1 MKPRRLIIFALSALL
16 LGPAFEARANPS
28 PQEANPSPQEEEVPA
43 EQHVMTQSVP
53 TAESVRA
60 SAVAREHA
68 FAPDSFWTKLA
79 QCETANNW
87 SNGGRWAGG
96 LGIMTSS
103 RFPKGAMGTWERY
116 GGEQFAPSPD
126 KATRDEQIIVA
137 NRISVEGYKQVVHR
151 DPDWARRQGIPAVYL
166 WDQKP
171 VGLGGW
177 GCYKSQSTGKYRM
190 SKPKFFYY
198 ENFKDVLLFSFKF
211 NESSKAVHDLQMFL
225 NLKVDS
231 VYGPKTRQAH
241 VHYLKKNKL
250 STLGVPK
257 VKKAPQ
263 KVIVAGVSKSSVGV
277 SVIKRCPQWEKDL
290 KKYGFPVKDFSY
302 IMWRES
308 RCQARVIGWNYKKGM
323 SHRDC
328 RLATATVYKK
338 CPAVRSYDS
347 GLLQINSS
355 WITVTAQV
363 CKSKWGDMTVLL
375 KPECNLAVAKHLY
388 KDGGMHHWKA
398 TSGRFS

>member
-1 MKPRRLIIFALSALL
+1 MKPHRLIIFALSALL
-16 LGPAFEARANPS
+16 LGPAFEARASSS
-28 PQEANPSPQEEEVPA
+28 PEEEVPV
-43 EQHVMTQSVP
+43 EQHVTIQSVATP
-53 TAESVRA
+53 ESIRA

-87 SNGGRWAGG
+87 SDGGRWAGG
-96 LGIMTSS
+96 LGIMTNS
-103 RFPKGAMGTWERY
+103 RFPKGSMGTWERY
-116 GGEQFAPSPD
+116 GGEQFASSPD
-126 KATRDEQIIVA
+126 KATREEQIIVA
-137 NRISVEGYKQVVHR
+137 NRISVEGYKQVVYR

-241 VHYLKKNKL
+241 VHYLKKKKL

-257 VKKAPQ
+257 FKKAPKQ
-263 KVIVAGVSKSSVGV
+263 VTTAGVSKSSVGV
-277 SVIKRCPQWEKDL
+277 SVVKSCPQWESKL
-290 KKYGFPVKDFSY
+290 KAQGLVPVKKFSQ

-308 RCQARVIGWNYKKGM
+308 RCQEKVISKKNSNGT
-323 SHRDC
+323 RD
-328 RLATATVYKK
+328 Y
-338 CPAVRSYDS
+338 

-355 WITVTAQV
+355 WRTVTRNV
-363 CKSKWGDMTVLL
+363 CGVKNINALLDSK
-375 KPECNLAVAKHLY
+375 CNLKVARYLF
-388 KDGGMHHWKA
+388 DNGGIGHWKA
-398 TSGRFS
+398 TSGS